1 MSVVRVGT
9 NKKYSENWDSIFARG
24 QKKSAR
30 PVAGAK
36 KSAGKKSTAKSV
48 GKGTARGKKKR

>member
-24 QKKSAR
+24 KKKAAKPAASMKKS
-30 PVAGAK
+30 VAK
-36 KSAGKKSTAKSV
+36 KTAAK
-48 GKGTARGKKKR
+48 GKKKR